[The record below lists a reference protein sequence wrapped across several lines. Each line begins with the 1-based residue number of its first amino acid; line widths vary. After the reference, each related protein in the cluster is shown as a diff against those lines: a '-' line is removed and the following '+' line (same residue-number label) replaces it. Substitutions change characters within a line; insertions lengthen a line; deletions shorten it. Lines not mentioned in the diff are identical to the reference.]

1 MHDFFS
7 PLLLT
12 LSQKLIIYPKLII
25 LLISSDGKQKPLLFV
40 LHKEERKV
48 ELTQHKAVT
57 RFCNLMLDICGRT
70 SKRKGRENKK
80 FQNSLKRTE
89 QQPTFFPYVIYF

>member
-25 LLISSDGKQKPLLFV
+25 LLISSDGKQKPVLFV

-57 RFCNLMLDICGRT
+57 RF
-70 SKRKGRENKK
+70 
-80 FQNSLKRTE
+80 
-89 QQPTFFPYVIYF
+89 